1 MTSFTKFE
9 DVHIKPTTQP
19 NFETARL
26 NQFIEEYIDT
36 ASKTISKQDEILAL
50 YKDLVKVGSLL
61 GGMLSL
67 SERHAIRAEVA
78 KAKVVFNL
86 NLRGKEVLDLNDRF
100 DPLLFSN
107 LVRRLHDECPTIT
120 NILEQFV
127 LTYNTSKNKK
137 KDVNMKMKAAVH
149 LLALLLDVRDQRGGN
164 DIPVLFGLLCLCY
177 GAGPLM
183 IGVFQHLGSSESFPI
198 L

>member
-1 MTSFTKFE
+1 M
-9 DVHIKPTTQP
+9 
-19 NFETARL
+19 
-26 NQFIEEYIDT
+26 DT

-67 SERHAIRAEVA
+67 SERRAIRDEVA
-78 KAKVVFNL
+78 KAKVFFNL
-86 NLRGKEVLDLNDRF
+86 NLRGKEVLDLKDKF

-107 LVRRLHDECPTIT
+107 LLRRLRDECPTIT
-120 NILEQFV
+120 KILEQFV
-127 LTYNTSKNKK
+127 LTYNTSKNKI

-149 LLALLLDVRDQRGGN
+149 LLALLLDARNQRGGN

-177 GAGPLM
+177 GAGPSM
-183 IGVFQHLGSSESFPI
+183 IGVFQHLGLSESFPI